1 MIRYNILIWLY
12 SVLYSSLLI
21 RLDGGM
27 HFYDTYETK
36 DGKWMAVGAIEPQF
50 YQEFIKGLGLNID
63 DIEQMDNFESN
74 RVVIANIFKE
84 KTREEWCNVS
94 NTIFLRILL

>member
-1 MIRYNILIWLY
+1 
-12 SVLYSSLLI
+12 LYSSLLI
-21 RLDGGM
+21 SLDGGA

-36 DGKWMAVGAIEPQF
+36 DGKWMAVGAIESEF
-50 YQEFIKGLGLNID
+50 YREFIKVLGLNID

-74 RVVIANIFKE
+74 RIVIANKFKE

-94 NTIFLRILL
+94 NTIFLHILL

>member
-1 MIRYNILIWLY
+1 MY
-12 SVLYSSLLI
+12 SLFLI

-36 DGKWMAVGAIEPQF
+36 DGKWMAVGALEPQF

-63 DIEQMDNFESN
+63 DIEQMDNFERN
-74 RVVIANIFKE
+74 REIIANKFKE
-84 KTREEWCNVS
+84 KTREEWCNVG
-94 NTIFLRILL
+94 NIILKFYCNLIKN

>member
-1 MIRYNILIWLY
+1 MHNIITPILKLKI
-12 SVLYSSLLI
+12 LI

-36 DGKWMAVGAIEPQF
+36 DGKWMAVGALEPQF
-50 YQEFIKGLGLNID
+50 YQQFIEGLGLNID
-63 DIEQMDNFESN
+63 EIEQMGNFESN
-74 RVVIANIFKE
+74 RKIIAKTFKE

-94 NTIFLRILL
+94 